1 MRTLILILF
10 LTLSLNLFS
19 QIAPEIEVKSKI
31 AGVTVY
37 ITGAQIKRT
46 ADIDLNAGKTMLKF
60 VDLSPYI
67 DAKSINVKS
76 TGDFTIQS
84 VNHFQ
89 NFLKQQTK
97 TKTLD
102 ELMSKLEDLE
112 KKINLENTYIDI
124 LNEELTFMKRFSAI
138 DANNTSIN
146 VNSFKESVTYFTDK
160 VTANKLKQVERNN
173 IIELLNKDLVKIK
186 NQLKLEMEKSD
197 IPTGEIFLSIDTK
210 KNGHAT
216 FDISYIV
223 KNAGWFPSYDI
234 RVKSIDD
241 PVSLIYR
248 ANIHQN
254 TYEDWNNIKLS
265 LSSADPNEETT
276 FQELKPYLLNY
287 NMLPPSYSNTINQV
301 TGYIYDGSTK
311 EPLISATINLKGTT
325 IGAITDVNGFYKI
338 IIPPAGGQLV
348 YSYIGYKTQES
359 PISSQNMNIT
369 LEQDLVSLDEV
380 VVVGYGSQKKSNLT
394 GSVSGVSTSNI
405 DKSIR
410 IRGTSSIQQ
419 SPLIEIIPTRNQTNF
434 EFTISTPYSVP
445 SNGKNLTVDF
455 ESFELPAIYE
465 YNATPKIDNTA
476 YLLAHILDWQKYNLL
491 EGEANI
497 FFEDTF
503 TGKTL
508 LDVRYMSDTL
518 SISLGK
524 DKSVSIKREIQ
535 KQFTNKQFLGTKKE
549 ETKSWQISVK
559 NNKLQDI
566 NITILDQIPVSTMEE
581 IEVSSINIS
590 NASLDKETGKLTWKI
605 DLKPTEKKDIDLKY
619 SVKYPKFRT
628 LRIE

>member
-1 MRTLILILF
+1 MRTIILIIF
-10 LTLSLNLFS
+10 ATFCANL
-19 QIAPEIEVKSKI
+19 IAQVTPEVELKSKI
-31 AGVTVY
+31 SDVTVY

-46 ADIDLNAGKTMLKF
+46 ADIDINAGKTILKF

-76 TGDFTIQS
+76 TGEFTILS
-84 VNHFQ
+84 VNHYQ

-97 TKTLD
+97 TKKLD
-102 ELMSKLEDLE
+102 ELMSKKDDLE
-112 KKINLENTYIDI
+112 KKINLEKTYIDI
-124 LNEELTFMKRFSAI
+124 LNEELNFMRRFSAV

-160 VTANKLKQVERNN
+160 VTANKLKQVERNYN
-173 IIELLNKDLVKIK
+173 IELLNKDLDKIT
-186 NQLKLEMEKSD
+186 NQLKLETEKSD
-197 IPTGEIFLSIDTK
+197 IPTGEIFLTIDTK
-210 KNGHAT
+210 RNIHAT
-216 FDISYIV
+216 FEISYIV

-241 PVSLIYR
+241 PVTLIYR

-287 NMLPPSYSNTINQV
+287 NILPPSYSNNINQV
-301 TGYIYDGSTK
+301 TGYIYDVSTK
-311 EPLISATINLKGTT
+311 EPLIGATVNLKGTT
-325 IGAITDVNGFYKI
+325 IGAIADVNGFYKI
-338 IIPPAGGQLV
+338 SIPPSGGLLV
-348 YSYIGYKTQES
+348 YSYIGYKTQEL
-359 PISSQNMNIT
+359 PISSQNMNVT
-369 LEQDLVSLDEV
+369 LEQDMVSLDEV
-380 VVVGYGSQKKSNLT
+380 VVIGYGAQKKSNLT
-394 GSVSGVSTSNI
+394 GSVSGVSTSNL
-405 DKSIR
+405 DKSIK
-410 IRGTSSIQQ
+410 IRGTSTIQQ
-419 SPLIEIIPTRNQTNF
+419 SPLIEMVPTRNQTNF

-455 ESFELPAIYE
+455 ESFELPATYE
-465 YNATPKIDNTA
+465 YYATPKIDNNA

-508 LDVRYMSDTL
+508 MDLRYLSDTL

-535 KQFTNKQFLGTKKE
+535 KQFTTKQFLGTKKE
-549 ETKSWQISVK
+549 ETKSWLISVK
-559 NNKLQDI
+559 NNKLQNI
-566 NITILDQIPVSTMEE
+566 NITILDQIPVSTLEE
-581 IEVSSINIS
+581 IEVSPINIS
-590 NASLDKETGKLTWKI
+590 SASLDKETGKLTWKI
-605 DLKPTEKKDIDLKY
+605 DLKPNEKKDIDFKY

-628 LRIE
+628 LIIE